1 MKTAVFASLM
11 LLATPAFA
19 QQSVPQIAFDSVP
32 DYPNLPKGMNFGEV
46 PGVAVNSKGSVFI
59 FTRSNS
65 ANGPAY
71 APAAAQFGR
80 VTNVELVRTQQQPST
95 GIGAGAVVGGV
106 VGGVVGHQVG
116 RGTGRDIATVVG
128 ALGGALVGN
137 AIEKGRT
144 PPTVPEVYRVTVQQ
158 DDGTVRT
165 FDYAT
170 QPNAR
175 IGDRVRVENNQVYR

>member
-1 MKTAVFASLM
+1 MRNVRFWKAMTAAAVLTALSACANYPGM
-11 LLATPAFA
+11 APTYPAT
-19 QQSVPQIAFDSVP
+19 S
-32 DYPNLPKGMNFGEV
+32 YPT
-46 PGVAVNSKGSVFI
+46 A
-59 FTRSNS
+59 T
-65 ANGPAY
+65 
-71 APAAAQFGR
+71 APAIAQFGR

-128 ALGGALVGN
+128 AVGGALVGH

-144 PPTVPEVYRVTVQQ
+144 PPTVTEIHRVTVQQ
-158 DDGTVRT
+158 DNGIVRA

-170 QPNAR
+170 PPNVR
-175 IGDRVRVENNQVYR
+175 IGDRVRVENDQLYR